1 MTGRHRAPR
10 EPIAWA
16 PLAAL
21 AAGGVSAALALVTYV
36 GKPARPEPMPPAA
49 TATPVRVAPVAPV
62 AFRRAAPAPD
72 SAPARVAPIQGARGL
87 TPGAT
92 ALARY
97 IQTTYPGVLSI
108 GGVRPCDQFRE
119 HCRGIALDAMVG
131 GDVELGDR
139 ISADML
145 TRPDVRFTIWQQTI
159 RYPSGY
165 RRPMDDRGS
174 ATANHQDH
182 VHLQVRA

>member
-1 MTGRHRAPR
+1 VTGRHRAPR

-21 AAGGVSAALALVTYV
+21 AAGGLSAVLAAVTYV
-36 GKPARPEPMPPAA
+36 GRPAP
-49 TATPVRVAPVAPV
+49 APVVGTAAPIVASPV
-62 AFRRAAPAPD
+62 AFVAPAP
-72 SAPARVAPIQGARGL
+72 APVRMARLVGERGL

-92 ALARY
+92 GLARY
-97 IQTTYPGVLSI
+97 LQATYPGVLSI

-131 GDVELGDR
+131 GDLELGDR

-145 TRPDVRFTIWQQTI
+145 TRSDVRFTIWRQTI
-159 RYPSGY
+159 RYPSG
-165 RRPMDDRGS
+165 RSRLMDDRGS
-174 ATANHQDH
+174 ATANHMDH
-182 VHLQVRA
+182 VHIQVAS

>member
-1 MTGRHRAPR
+1 VTGRHRAPR

-21 AAGGVSAALALVTYV
+21 AAGGMSAVLAAVTYV
-36 GKPARPEPMPPAA
+36 GRPEPIAVPAPAA
-49 TATPVRVAPVAPV
+49 APIMASPVAFVAPAPVAASP
-62 AFRRAAPAPD
+62 RRM
-72 SAPARVAPIQGARGL
+72 ARLVGERGL

-92 ALARY
+92 GLARY
-97 IQTTYPGVLSI
+97 LQATYPGVLSI

-131 GDVELGDR
+131 GDLELGDR

-145 TRPDVRFTIWQQTI
+145 TRSDVRFTIWRQTI
-159 RYPSGY
+159 RYPSG
-165 RRPMDDRGS
+165 RSRLMDDRGS
-174 ATANHQDH
+174 ATANHMDH
-182 VHLQVRA
+182 VHIQVAS